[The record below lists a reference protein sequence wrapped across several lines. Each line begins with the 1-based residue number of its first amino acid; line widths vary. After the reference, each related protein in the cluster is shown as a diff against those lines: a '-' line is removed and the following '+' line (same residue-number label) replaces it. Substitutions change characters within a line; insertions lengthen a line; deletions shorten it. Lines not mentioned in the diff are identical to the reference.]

1 MPDGTAQPNG
11 PDAVIVGAGIAGL
24 TVARDLAMGGLTVLI
39 LERSG
44 AAGGKARAIT
54 VAGVELDAGA
64 ESFATRGDTVASLV
78 RELGLGDEL
87 VAPSADGAWLF
98 DADGSAHPLPQAGML
113 GIPGTP
119 MAADVIQLVGLRG
132 ALRAQLDSL
141 IPGPVGGKE
150 TFLGPL
156 VRRRMG
162 RRVLDR
168 LVVPVAA
175 GVHSRH
181 PDELEIDRVAP
192 GLRNA
197 LRQNESLA
205 KAVLALR
212 ASARA
217 GAAVAGLRGGVHR
230 LASEL
235 QSDVLAFGGEI
246 RFGTTASVVESNGD
260 DRYRRVHSGA
270 APRFHF
276 GGVRRGHPG
285 RAGVAGAR
293 PCGT

>member
-24 TVARDLAMGGLTVLI
+24 TVARDLAMGGLSVLI

-78 RELGLGDEL
+78 RELGLGDDL
-87 VAPSADGAWLF
+87 VTPQADGAWLF
-98 DADGSAHPLPQAGML
+98 RSDGSAHPLPRTGVL

-119 MAADVIQLVGLRG
+119 MAADVIQLIGLRG
-132 ALRAQLDSL
+132 AWRAQLDSL
-141 IPGPVGGKE
+141 IPGPVGGSEK
-150 TFLGPL
+150 FLGPL
-156 VRRRMG
+156 VRKRMG

-168 LVVPVAA
+168 LVTPVAA

-181 PDELEIDRVAP
+181 PDELEIDRVTP
-192 GLRNA
+192 GLRLA
-197 LRQNESLA
+197 LRQSESLA

-212 ASARA
+212 AQGRA
-217 GAAVAGLRGGVHR
+217 GSNVAGLRGGVHR
-230 LASEL
+230 LVAEL

-246 RFGTTASVVESNGD
+246 RFGTTVVTTDSDGVTTESGE
-260 DRYRRVHSGA
+260 RISARHCVFTSA
-270 APRFHF
+270 AAT
-276 GGVRRGHPG
+276 GG
-285 RAGVAGAR
+285 
-293 PCGT
+293 T